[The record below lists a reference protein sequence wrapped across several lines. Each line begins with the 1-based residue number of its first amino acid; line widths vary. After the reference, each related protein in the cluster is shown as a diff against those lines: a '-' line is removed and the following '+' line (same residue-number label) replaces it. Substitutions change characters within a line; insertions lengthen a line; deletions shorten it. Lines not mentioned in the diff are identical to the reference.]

1 MSEYKAGFGII
12 LGGLIKL
19 FDCRHLLAA
28 FGVFETIG
36 HQDDPPVEEANPWK
50 TLEDQPGPEVGQV
63 VQTHRLTVK
72 ECQEALIIALL
83 ETQGTDH
90 AAHAHG
96 RKPKCLERKPDA
108 GNPHVRFDERD
119 LET

>member
-1 MSEYKAGFGII
+1 MSSSSIFTI
-12 LGGLIKL
+12 
-19 FDCRHLLAA
+19 AA

-90 AAHAHG
+90 AGHAHEVSAYNEPSKYTG
-96 RKPKCLERKPDA
+96 EPKERSGTVK
-108 GNPHVRFDERD
+108 GWF
-119 LET
+119 